1 MGTAIGNI
9 FRAIA
14 EFCGLVKQRDAE
26 KNAAPVIQAKT
37 AQDAVNAD
45 AVTDE
50 AIKNKNLDELR
61 KESAE

>member
-50 AIKNKNLDELR
+50 AALQGFLDYL
-61 KESAE
+61 KHDGG